1 MPLRECKM
9 APREGYSRS
18 VRRAT
23 LVVAGFAS
31 FVTPFIGSAT
41 NIALPAIAEE
51 FGADAVT
58 IGWVATSFLLS
69 CAVFLV
75 PFGRLADIHGRKKV
89 FNSGLLIYSASSLA
103 CAFAWSVEALIALR
117 VVQGLGAAMIFG
129 TSTAMVTSVFPPAER
144 GRALGIVIAAVY
156 TGLTLGPFAG
166 GVLTKHFGWPSIFLS
181 TVPLGVA
188 AVALSLSFLKTEW
201 ADAKGERFDL
211 PGSVVFGV
219 SISILMYGFSRLPEA
234 LGFAGVG
241 LGLAGIVGF
250 VFLERATRFPV
261 LDVKLFTGNRVF
273 ALSNFAA
280 LINYAA
286 TFAISFLLSLY
297 LQYAKGM
304 DPQEA
309 GQVLIAQP
317 ILMALFSPLAGRLSD
332 RFDPRY
338 VASMGMALIA
348 VGLSILAFLDLDTP
362 VPFLVGVLV
371 LFGVGYAL
379 FSSPNTNAIMSSVER
394 RYYGIAAGTVGT
406 MRLLGQMSSMG
417 IAMLVFSIFIGKE
430 VIGSSNADKLVLAAR
445 TAFTIFAVLCFVGV
459 LFSLAR
465 GSKKKA

>member
-1 MPLRECKM
+1 MV
-9 APREGYSRS
+9 PREGYSRS

-41 NIALPAIAEE
+41 NIALPAIGEE
-51 FGADAVT
+51 FEADAVT

-75 PFGRLADIHGRKKV
+75 PFGRLADIHGRKKI
-89 FNSGLLIYSASSLA
+89 FNAGLVIYSVSSVL
-103 CAFAWSVEALIALR
+103 CALAWSAEALIGLR
-117 VVQGLGAAMIFG
+117 VLQGLGAAMIFG

-188 AVALSLSFLKTEW
+188 AVVLSLAFLKTEW

-211 PGSVVFGV
+211 WGSLLFGA
-219 SISILMYGFSRLPEA
+219 SIFALMYGFSRLPG
-234 LGFAGVG
+234 LIGYAGVAA
-241 LGLAGIVGF
+241 GLAGTAAF
-250 VFLERATRFPV
+250 VLFERAQEFPV
-261 LDVKLFTGNRVF
+261 LDVRLFMSNRVF

-317 ILMALFSPLAGRLSD
+317 IVMALFSPLAGRLSD

-338 VASMGMALIA
+338 VASLGMAIIA

-362 VPFLVGVLV
+362 VPFLVGVLI

-394 RYYGIAAGTVGT
+394 KYYGIASGTVGT

-417 IAMLVFSIFIGKE
+417 IAMLVFSIFIGE
-430 VIGSSNADKLVLAAR
+430 ATMGCSNADELVLSAR